1 MAVQPIELDI
11 LAHALQDRMKEKG
24 LSLRDAAG
32 QIGCSASTLGRL
44 LKGAAAPNV
53 PDTSVLLKAVNWLGR
68 RLQDFEPSRNTTPT
82 TLADVEVHLR
92 ALPGLGERDKEALI
106 SLVRAAHDAF
116 RDLPSDHAVG

>member
-11 LAHALQDRMKEKG
+11 LAHALQDRMKDRE

-32 QIGCSASTLGRL
+32 QIGCSASTLSRL
-44 LKGAAAPNV
+44 LKGASAPNV
-53 PDTSVLLKAVNWLGR
+53 PDTRVLLKAVNWLGK
-68 RLQDFEPSRNTTPT
+68 RLQDFEPSRITTPT

-106 SLVRAAHDAF
+106 SMVRAAHDAF
-116 RDLPSDHAVG
+116 RHLPSDHAVG